1 LGYNKIEILDMVQ
14 KDCKNLTNNEL
25 KLYKLSLEN
34 EYEAVKAKIMALE
47 EELDK
52 LDREYEKAENEE
64 KIRRT
69 AF

>member
-1 LGYNKIEILDMVQ
+1 MGNNKIKNLDMIQ
-14 KDCKNLTNNEL
+14 KNCKNLTNNEL
-25 KLYKLSLEN
+25 KLYKLALEN
-34 EYEAVKAKIMALE
+34 EYEAVKAKITALE

-69 AF
+69 SF

>member
-1 LGYNKIEILDMVQ
+1 MGYNKIENLDMVQ
-14 KDCKNLTNNEL
+14 KDCKNLSNNEL

-69 AF
+69 TF

>member
-1 LGYNKIEILDMVQ
+1 MVQ
-14 KDCKNLTNNEL
+14 KDYKNMSNNEL

-34 EYEAVKAKIMALE
+34 EYEAIKAKILDLE
-47 EELDK
+47 TQLDEI
-52 LDREYEKAENEE
+52 DRVYEKIENEE

>member
-1 LGYNKIEILDMVQ
+1 MIQ
-14 KDCKNLTNNEL
+14 RDCKSMSNNEL

-34 EYEAVKAKIMALE
+34 EYEAVKAKIVKLE
-47 EELDK
+47 EELDN
-52 LDREYEKAENEE
+52 LDREYEKVENEE

>member
-1 LGYNKIEILDMVQ
+1 MS
-14 KDCKNLTNNEL
+14 NNEL

-34 EYEAVKAKIMALE
+34 EYEAVKAKIATLE
-47 EELDK
+47 EQLDE
-52 LDREYEKAENEE
+52 LDREYAKAENEE

>member
-1 LGYNKIEILDMVQ
+1 MS
-14 KDCKNLTNNEL
+14 NNAL

-34 EYEAVKAKIMALE
+34 EYDAVKAKIVKLE

-52 LDREYEKAENEE
+52 LDREYEKVENEE

>member
-1 LGYNKIEILDMVQ
+1 MIA
-14 KDCKNLTNNEL
+14 KDCKNISNSEL
-25 KLYKLSLEN
+25 RLYKLNLEN
-34 EYEAVKAKIMALE
+34 EYEAIKAKIASLE

-52 LDREYEKAENEE
+52 LDREYAKAENEE

>member
-1 LGYNKIEILDMVQ
+1 MVS
-14 KDCKNLTNNEL
+14 KDCKILTNNEL

-34 EYEAVKAKIMALE
+34 EYEAVKAKIAALE

-52 LDREYEKAENEE
+52 LDIEYVKVENEE

-69 AF
+69 GF

>member
-1 LGYNKIEILDMVQ
+1 M
-14 KDCKNLTNNEL
+14 NLT
-25 KLYKLSLEN
+25 N
-34 EYEAVKAKIMALE
+34 EYEAIKAKITALE

-52 LDREYEKAENEE
+52 IDQEYTKILNEE

>member
-1 LGYNKIEILDMVQ
+1 MGYNKIEILDMVQ

>member
-1 LGYNKIEILDMVQ
+1 MS
-14 KDCKNLTNNEL
+14 NNEL
-25 KLYKLSLEN
+25 KLYKLALEN
-34 EYEAVKAKIMALE
+34 EYEAIKAKISALE

-52 LDREYEKAENEE
+52 LDIEYTKAENEE